1 MAYEE
6 PSGLMGKPENPEK
19 FTAFLVL
26 DIVIYIDNYI
36 LDEYLKDNKLHINIE
51 GYGRQ
56 LFEIKEES

>member
-6 PSGLMGKPENPEK
+6 PSGLMGKPDNLEK
-19 FTAFLVL
+19 FTAFLVR
-26 DIVIYIDNYI
+26 DIVIYIDNDI

>member
-1 MAYEE
+1 M
-6 PSGLMGKPENPEK
+6 MGKPENPEK
-19 FTAFLVL
+19 FTAFLVR
-26 DIVIYIDNYI
+26 DIVIYIDNDI

>member
-1 MAYEE
+1 VAYEE
-6 PSGLMGKPENPEK
+6 PSGLMGKPDNLEK
-19 FTAFLVL
+19 FTAFLVR
-26 DIVIYIDNYI
+26 DIVIYIDNDI